1 MRMKKLSVRR
11 KNLRKRN
18 KLIQEIRFAFEMQK
32 TYPEDTLREI
42 YKKLMEELIFLEN
55 NKGVLNVQT
64 KKTD

>member
-1 MRMKKLSVRR
+1 MRMKKQSVRR

-18 KLIQEIRFAFEMQK
+18 KLIQDIRFAFEMQQ

-42 YKKLMEELIFLEN
+42 YKKLMEELIFLQN
-55 NKGVLNVQT
+55 NKGVFNVQT